1 MIPIQAQT
9 PSSPLS
15 PQSVSPLRLLSEG
28 DRALLDATVLPP
40 RIPPLVLGEMVN
52 ARVAEQLGDNQVA
65 VLIKSALFTL
75 TLPPGLQLKSD
86 NLSLRVTSLK
96 PGLTFALSE
105 SDQPGEHADAS
116 VDVTLSP
123 ASRYLTRLLSSARQD
138 DAGGAGSQSGKS
150 GVDSHSALDS
160 AERLSGKE
168 TVGSG
173 GLKAYDN
180 SGSAGG
186 RALLATL
193 DSHASSPLTLD
204 AMQQPPG
211 QLAEALKHG
220 VEHSGL
226 FYESH
231 LKAWEQ
237 GKLPLA
243 DLLHEPQAKIGQA
256 LLQGAESG
264 GAHAVT
270 ADLGTLVQRQLNTL
284 ETQQLPLQGVA
295 WPGQPVQML
304 IEQEK
309 TDERQAR
316 GEQDTTAW
324 STSLA
329 LNLPV
334 LGGVSARLRMV
345 GQAVQVSFVTEES
358 ATREL
363 IQRHV
368 QRLDDGLAAAG
379 LSLANL
385 SVKQE

>member
-9 PSSPLS
+9 SSSPLS

-28 DRALLDATVLPP
+28 DRALLDATVLPA
-40 RIPPLVLGEMVN
+40 RIPPLVLGEQVN

-96 PGLTFALSE
+96 PGLTFALSDSE
-105 SDQPGEHADAS
+105 QGAEHADAS

-123 ASRYLTRLLSSARQD
+123 ASRYLTRLLFSARQD
-138 DAGGAGSQSGKS
+138 DDAGAGTSSGKT
-150 GVDSHSALDS
+150 GVDSPSHLA
-160 AERLSGKE
+160 AGTPGSGKDAA
-168 TVGSG
+168 GSASLRG
-173 GLKAYDN
+173 YDSPEN
-180 SGSAGG
+180 SGN
-186 RALLATL
+186 RLLAGL
-193 DSHASSPLTLD
+193 DRHASSPVSLD
-204 AMQQPPG
+204 AVQHQPE
-211 QLAEALKHG
+211 QLAESLKHG

-237 GKLPLA
+237 GKLPLTE
-243 DLLHEPQAKIGQA
+243 LHQEPQAKIGQA
-256 LLQGAESG
+256 LLASAEPGA
-264 GAHAVT
+264 AQRVT
-270 ADLGTLVQRQLNTL
+270 QDLGTLVQRQLNTL
-284 ETQQLPLQGVA
+284 ETQQVPLQGFA
-295 WPGQPVQML
+295 WPGQPMQVL

-309 TDERQAR
+309 TDERQSRSESESA
-316 GEQDTTAW
+316 AW

-345 GQAVQVSFVTEES
+345 GKAVQVSFVTEES
-358 ATREL
+358 AAREL
-363 IQRHV
+363 INNHS
-368 QRLDDGLAAAG
+368 QRLNDGLAAAG
-379 LSLANL
+379 LSLATL